1 MQRLAF
7 FPMLFVIMTKV
18 IIMKTM
24 YDVLQ
29 LLKRFG
35 TYIYTGNKIADLELI
50 QEEVRELYEQ
60 KLIDVNE
67 FKNAIIIIRAEHNKL
82 Q

>member
-1 MQRLAF
+1 
-7 FPMLFVIMTKV
+7 
-18 IIMKTM
+18 M
-24 YDVLQ
+24 YDVQQ

-35 TYIYTGNKIADLELI
+35 TFIYTGNKIADLELI

-67 FKNAIIIIRAEHNKL
+67 FKHAIIIIRAAHNKL

>member
-1 MQRLAF
+1 
-7 FPMLFVIMTKV
+7 
-18 IIMKTM
+18 MKTM
-24 YDVLQ
+24 YDVQQ

-35 TYIYTGNKIADLELI
+35 TFIYTGNKIADLELI

-67 FKNAIIIIRAEHNKL
+67 FKNAIIIIRAAHNKL

>member
-1 MQRLAF
+1 M
-7 FPMLFVIMTKV
+7 
-18 IIMKTM
+18 MKTM
-24 YDVLQ
+24 YDVQQ

-35 TYIYTGNKIADLELI
+35 TIIYTGNKIADLELI

-67 FKNAIIIIRAEHNKL
+67 FKDAIIIIRAAHNKL

>member
-1 MQRLAF
+1 
-7 FPMLFVIMTKV
+7 
-18 IIMKTM
+18 MKTM
-24 YDVLQ
+24 YDVQQ

-35 TYIYTGNKIADLELI
+35 TFIYTGNKIADLELI

-67 FKNAIIIIRAEHNKL
+67 FKHAIIIIRAAHNKL

>member
-1 MQRLAF
+1 
-7 FPMLFVIMTKV
+7 
-18 IIMKTM
+18 MKTM
-24 YDVLQ
+24 YDVQQ

-35 TYIYTGNKIADLELI
+35 TIIYTGNPVADLELI
-50 QEEVRELYEQ
+50 QEEVRELYNQ

-67 FKNAIIIIRAEHNKL
+67 YKTAILIIRAAHNKF